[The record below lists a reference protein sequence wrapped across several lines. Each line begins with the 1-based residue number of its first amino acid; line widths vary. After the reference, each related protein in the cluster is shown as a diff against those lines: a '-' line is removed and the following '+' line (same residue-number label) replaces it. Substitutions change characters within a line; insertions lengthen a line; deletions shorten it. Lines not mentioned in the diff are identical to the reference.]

1 MLTKQNSQK
10 GGKNPS
16 LKKAVYHLSKRY
28 IFQII
33 ILKHTESFYLTSHLI
48 LHSHVHITLIC
59 TYSVFHV
66 FSCLLPQQTPC
77 PWLCCMFASAQG
89 WPRPW
94 ALRRAP
100 VVVGGDHL
108 LLLLGPGQAAPQDN
122 PGHQVLINSR
132 VRLVLEPEYHQ
143 TVRTAYR
150 NIWAL
155 AILQS
160 KVTARKTQ
168 DKGWNW
174 SFLSHRVK
182 PAHWGTQFSKLKSKF
197 WWG

>member
-1 MLTKQNSQK
+1 MLTKQKSQK

-59 TYSVFHV
+59 TYSMFHV
-66 FSCLLPQQTPC
+66 FSCLFPQQTPC
-77 PWLCCMFASAQG
+77 PWLCFMFASAQG

-108 LLLLGPGQAAPQDN
+108 LLLLGPGQAVPQDN
-122 PGHQVLINSR
+122 PEHQVLINSR

-143 TVRTAYR
+143 TATLPTG
-150 NIWAL
+150 IFDFWL
-155 AILQS
+155 
-160 KVTARKTQ
+160 
-168 DKGWNW
+168 
-174 SFLSHRVK
+174 
-182 PAHWGTQFSKLKSKF
+182 FSKARSWLEKPKTKGGTGAFFPIEWNQHTEAHSSAN
-197 WWG
+197 